1 MPQKFIIKHSS
12 NQGSTPAAD
21 YLLPGELALN
31 SADGILYFKNAGA
44 IGSIGAKV
52 AATTLINGLVKL
64 ASSPFPA
71 MVNVSSEISNNV
83 ITLGTLPI
91 RYYDNGSWAYGFRN
105 SAQPPLGSYSLN
117 IQSKEANSTTCASG
131 ASSLAIGISNT
142 ASGASSLA
150 IGISNTASGAS
161 SLAIGISNTTTGAS
175 SLAIGISNTATGSN
189 STLVG
194 YNNVANKSQTSGA
207 SVFGA
212 YNYAFGA
219 SSVAIG
225 WSNNR
230 NGEVSTDNGGYS
242 TAVGIGNYSTGVNS
256 LAIGLNNLAYAIEST
271 AVGFSNNVSGNY
283 ASAFGWSNNRDVAAS
298 PPNLTTGQF
307 STALG
312 YNNNSAGVTSLS
324 VGAVNKSG
332 GDYSTAI
339 GYSNQSNGTSSAA
352 IGAHNTSTAENSVA
366 IGHRVTVGT
375 INTMEL
381 GLWQGPVTRNAA
393 IRLAADLTDST
404 KKYVS
409 WTVGANVPSA
419 AGTGR
424 TVGNE
429 LTAELMI
436 GGMMFTVD
444 ANDVLWVYYNRAGTI
459 KKINVGTFTT
469 L

>member
-117 IQSKEANSTTCASG
+117 IQSKEANSTTCAS
-131 ASSLAIGISNT
+131 
-142 ASGASSLA
+142 
-150 IGISNTASGAS
+150 
-161 SLAIGISNTTTGAS
+161 GAS